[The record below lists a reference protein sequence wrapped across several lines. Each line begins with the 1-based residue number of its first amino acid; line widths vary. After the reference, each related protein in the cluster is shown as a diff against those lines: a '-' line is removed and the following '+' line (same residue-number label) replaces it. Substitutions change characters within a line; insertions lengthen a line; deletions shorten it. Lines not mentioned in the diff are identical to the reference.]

1 LVKEG
6 DVDLNVSPQALDKL
20 LGYVLTFKVKVQ
32 PKFNN
37 VVVLRYSNDL
47 DLINVVVA
55 MLPDIEVMF
64 CKACCSHYC
73 YICYPELISYTGMF
87 QGSCSYP

>member
-1 LVKEG
+1 MVKEG

-20 LGYVLTFKVKVQ
+20 LGYVLAFKVKVQ

-47 DLINVVVA
+47 DLINAVVD
-55 MLPDIEVMF
+55 MLPDAEVMF
-64 CKACCSHYC
+64 CKACCSHYRH
-73 YICYPELISYTGMF
+73 ICYLELISYTGMF